1 MSGNIIELINETA
14 ISNINKLIWYSLTV
28 TVVAI
33 IAITKTQKEF
43 MRYKMWKKDTI
54 KILGFTREWEA
65 TPDAMLQQLWDENQR
80 LEAEVKVLT
89 KKYTNLSFISFVMAT
104 LLLIWLYFTVIFRNN
119 PLKKK

>member
-65 TPDAMLQQLWDENQR
+65 TPDSMLQQLWDENQR
-80 LEAEVKVLT
+80 LEA
-89 KKYTNLSFISFVMAT
+89 
-104 LLLIWLYFTVIFRNN
+104 
-119 PLKKK
+119 